1 MAPAGQARAR
11 RRVARPTASGTGATR
26 RRVSARRLVREQPRT
41 VVAATTKALGL
52 SSTRRAAIL
61 ALVVCA
67 VALTVVVP
75 LRNFVAQR
83 QELAAVEE
91 HQQVLAADV
100 ARLSEEKQHLQ
111 DPAATE
117 AEARTRLQYAK
128 PGDVPYVVQLPTA
141 PVPEPDA
148 PGSGAPWYRT
158 LWREVSA
165 GAP

>member
-1 MAPAGQARAR
+1 MSPAGQVRAR
-11 RRVARPTASGTGATR
+11 RRVARPTASRTGATR
-26 RRVSARRLVREQPRT
+26 RRGSGRRLVRAQPST

-52 SSTRRAAIL
+52 SSTRRAAVL

-83 QELAAVEE
+83 QELAAVDER
-91 HQQVLAADV
+91 QQVLAADV
-100 ARLSEEKQHLQ
+100 ARLTEQKQHLD
-111 DPAATE
+111 DPAETE
-117 AEARTRLQYAK
+117 AAARTRLQWAM
-128 PGDVPYVVQLPTA
+128 PGEVPYVVQLPAA